1 MMENASP
8 LPLWLADFVALR
20 KAGRIYV
27 DKTEPI
33 AKLARIEGGFFL
45 ARPRRF
51 GKSVLISTLE
61 TLFWDGLEHFQ
72 GLYIEKAWKDKT
84 SCVRESKC
92 TTPRGAVI
100 WKWLQTT
107 VIGCLS

>member
-8 LPLWLADFVALR
+8 LPLWLSDFVALR

-33 AKLARIEGGFFL
+33 ARLARIEGGFFL

-61 TLFWDGLEHFQ
+61 TLFRDGLEHFQ

-84 SCVRESKC
+84 YRVVRMDFSEIAEVDDAEIFRAKF
-92 TTPRGAVI
+92 
-100 WKWLQTT
+100 
-107 VIGCLS
+107 